1 MDFRLPIGA
10 VCKTWIG
17 TGRKITSVPVTSQAH
32 VLRSEK
38 TMVVSNALAVLNHLV
53 ADTVQLFTLP
63 AVAVEV
69 LKLTS
74 DPRADTRAIKT
85 CIEKDPAL
93 TCKILRIV
101 DSSLFG
107 LSGQVSD
114 LNQALA
120 LLGSKPLKLLVLGFS
135 LPAGLFDGLPNE
147 ILAWYWRRTLTK
159 AVAAR
164 EIGQSLG
171 RVGDEAFIA
180 GLLQDL
186 GMLLLIQ
193 KIPAYSGFLK
203 QVRSQRGKLLALE
216 EESMGFNHTA
226 VTGELLKRWMLPEM
240 IVDAVTV
247 HGDDTSVGVPA
258 LAGDGTK
265 SEKGK
270 PPKGG
275 TPTDRKITQS
285 AAACTTRPRTKPGSA
300 NKVRESVELAEL
312 ISRLLVD
319 EDCRSLEELERT
331 GQRDHRFSTD
341 RLQALVAVIEEKVR
355 QLADVLALRLDD
367 GQDYCDVLARAH
379 AQLSEAAAEAVTQI
393 LDGRESERF
402 TQVDNELLAGQVQ
415 SLAAEMTRLSPGWWK
430 SPPPPRRACEEI
442 GTGSTAP
449 CVEPRESR
457 QREAPSPFFTSSP
470 RRGLRQTPGSS
481 HAAGRDRPG
490 RQCRSRSAGGFGRRR
505 QRLPPIPLCAL
516 PAAIAEFV
524 QEYTRSTAG
533 RTKVL
538 PGAIGPRVCLPGS

>member
-1 MDFRLPIGA
+1 
-10 VCKTWIG
+10 
-17 TGRKITSVPVTSQAH
+17 
-32 VLRSEK
+32 
-38 TMVVSNALAVLNHLV
+38 
-53 ADTVQLFTLP
+53 
-63 AVAVEV
+63 
-69 LKLTS
+69 
-74 DPRADTRAIKT
+74 
-85 CIEKDPAL
+85 
-93 TCKILRIV
+93 
-101 DSSLFG
+101 
-107 LSGQVSD
+107 
-114 LNQALA
+114 
-120 LLGSKPLKLLVLGFS
+120 
-135 LPAGLFDGLPNE
+135 
-147 ILAWYWRRTLTK
+147 
-159 AVAAR
+159 
-164 EIGQSLG
+164 
-171 RVGDEAFIA
+171 
-180 GLLQDL
+180 
-186 GMLLLIQ
+186 MLLLIQ

-457 QREAPSPFFTSSP
+457 QREAPVPIFSQARREEASGKPLAPPTPQDAIALAGSADPALLAALVAAVSDCRQSRCALSLLRLQSSCRNTPVPPQDERRSSQVRSVLEFACQGLDP
-470 RRGLRQTPGSS
+470 RPVICDDEGG
-481 HAAGRDRPG
+481 AGFAVILSGCERETAIHLGNELIEQICRPAIRPKPCG
-490 RQCRSRSAGGFGRRR
+490 RAGASVGVGVATVS
-505 QRLPPIPLCAL
+505 LPPRNFPPQDLI
-516 PAAIAEFV
+516 AAAD
-524 QEYTRSTAG
+524 R
-533 RTKVL
+533 
-538 PGAIGPRVCLPGS
+538 CLYASNACGGGVVKSIEIY